1 MPMIDAARV
10 KRLAGVWQ
18 EFVESGRIVGGML
31 LVAERGELRFASA
44 RGWADREN
52 RRRVT
57 PDTRFRLASLTK
69 LLTSVAALR
78 LCESGRLSL
87 DEPITRWL
95 LDFRPRLADG
105 AEATITL
112 HHLLSHTAG
121 LSYGF
126 EQSVGNAYERAGVS
140 DGLDHSGFDLQHN
153 LTRLAGV
160 PLLFKPGEA
169 WGYSLATDVVGAI
182 IEQASGMSLPQAIER
197 WVTQPLAMNATEF
210 VATDNQSLA
219 VAYRDSAREPLR
231 IGRADVLELDS
242 GEARLSATRVTD
254 PQAYPSGGAGLIGT
268 AENYLKLLEC
278 LREGGAPLLSLASTA
293 SLLGNAIGDLPI
305 SNRGPGWKFGLGPMV
320 LTDPGLA
327 KHKQGAGTWS
337 WCGLYGCHYWVD
349 PAAGISLVALT
360 NTAVTGAW
368 GTFADA
374 LVDALYDEG

>member
-57 PDTRFRLASLTK
+57 PDTQFRLASLTK
-69 LLTSVAALR
+69 LLTSVLALR
-78 LCESGRLSL
+78 LCELGRLSL
-87 DEPITRWL
+87 DEPSTRWL
-95 LDFRPRLADG
+95 ADFRPRLADG

-112 HHLLSHTAG
+112 RHLLSHTAG

-126 EQSVGNAYERAGVS
+126 EQPVGNAYERAGVS
-140 DGLDHSGFDLQHN
+140 DGLDHAGFDLRHN

-182 IEQASGMSLPQAIER
+182 IEQASGVSLPQAIEH
-197 WVTQPLAMNATEF
+197 WVTQPLAMDATGF
-210 VATDNQSLA
+210 VASDDQSLA
-219 VAYRDSAREPLR
+219 VAYRDVAHEPLR
-231 IGRADVLELDS
+231 IGRADVLELES

-254 PQAYPSGGAGLIGT
+254 SQAYPSGGAGLIGT
-268 AENYLKLLEC
+268 AEDYLKLLEC
-278 LREGGAPLLSLASTA
+278 LRAGGAPLLSPASTA
-293 SLLGNAIGDLPI
+293 SLLSNAIGDLPI

-327 KHKQGAGTWS
+327 KHKQGPGTWS

-349 PAAGISLVALT
+349 PVAGISLVALT

-368 GTFADA
+368 GGFADA
-374 LVDALYDEG
+374 LVNALYAEG